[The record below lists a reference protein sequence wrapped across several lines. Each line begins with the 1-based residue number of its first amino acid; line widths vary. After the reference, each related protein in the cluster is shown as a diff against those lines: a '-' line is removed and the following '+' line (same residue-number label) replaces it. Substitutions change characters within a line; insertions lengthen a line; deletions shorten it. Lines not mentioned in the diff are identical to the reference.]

1 MTMEQLLDLRQV
13 RTFVE
18 VAHTR
23 SFTRAAS
30 QLHYAQSSVTAQ
42 VQALESDLGLPLFN
56 RLGRQ
61 VELTD
66 AGRQFLTHAEKL
78 ICTAEQA
85 RLSVQKDDRIVGP
98 LV

>member
-1 MTMEQLLDLRQV
+1 MEQLLDLRQV

-18 VAHTR
+18 VATTR
-23 SFTRAAS
+23 SFTRAAA

-42 VQALESDLGLPLFN
+42 VQALEADLGLPLFN

-61 VELTD
+61 VELTV
-66 AGRQFLTHAEKL
+66 AGRQFLVHAEKL

-85 RLSVQKDDRIVGP
+85 RLSVQ
-98 LV
+98 